1 MNVTVA
7 VLAVALT
14 VNFSQE
20 ICPVRPGV
28 QVRPYSRLGAHKRRP
43 AQRFP
48 RAHFV
53 QRTWRGKC
61 AVSH

>member
-1 MNVTVA
+1 MKTDAVVIGAGVA
-7 VLAVALT
+7 
-14 VNFSQE
+14 
-20 ICPVRPGV
+20 
-28 QVRPYSRLGAHKRRP
+28 SRH
-43 AQRFP
+43 FP